1 MLKKRAFLFWILI
14 AGISLGAMSVALFW
28 PHEREGAFI
37 PPAFE
42 SEAIK
47 GVPEVPSNL
56 GYAELYQE
64 GMAYRVG
71 VCGMVQADEG
81 EAVLFFTNHQE
92 NEAWLK
98 VRLLDEQGNL
108 LGESGLLKPGE
119 YLRAVKLERAIPSGA
134 QIKLHVMGYQ
144 PETYHSIGAVTI
156 NAIATI

>member
-1 MLKKRAFLFWILI
+1 MLRKRWVLLWILV
-14 AGISLGAMSVALFW
+14 AGISLAVMSIVLFQ
-28 PHEREGAFI
+28 PHEREGAFV

-42 SEAIK
+42 NQATV
-47 GVPEVPSNL
+47 GVPAVPEHL

-71 VCGMVQADEG
+71 VCGMVQTNEG
-81 EAVLFFTNHQE
+81 EAVVFFTNLRE

-98 VRLLDEQGNL
+98 LRLLDEQGTL

-119 YLRAVKLERAIPSGA
+119 YLRAVKLERALSAGA

-144 PETYHSIGAVTI
+144 PDTYRSIGAVTL
-156 NAIATI
+156 NAITTT